1 MGAADTSQTA
11 NKSRQD
17 ERKGERERK
26 QKRESGT
33 ETERQKQKW
42 CLGKE
47 SEVGEGRTMLLLK
60 WKQREMEKRE
70 PLTFTQ

>member
-1 MGAADTSQTA
+1 MNAADSSQTA
-11 NKSRQD
+11 NKRRQD

-47 SEVGEGRTMLLLK
+47 REVGEGRTLLLLK
-60 WKQREMEKRE
+60 
-70 PLTFTQ
+70 